1 MSIKGYIQNLQV
13 ALMYD
18 DKLSDMKVEHL
29 RIIFEDMN
37 DVYEETIRKKD
48 TDLIKR
54 LQQEGE

>member
-37 DVYEETIRKKD
+37 DVYEETIRKED
-48 TDLIKR
+48 ADLARR
-54 LQQEGE
+54 LQQKGE